1 MPEIDITLF
10 CNDHRFNAMARA
22 LALQGMTVEQALYP
36 ALDVLY
42 EQIVPPDE
50 RRQIE
55 EYIADEEARRI
66 RECEAARRFSVVHLH
81 DADGD
86 LHFISELH
94 TNFYNAARLYRMV
107 TKELSGIA
115 PMMDRLSHAFM
126 SHRNITPSDFS
137 AMCQAMPNDQRITAV
152 IEFDFED
159 GTVGV
164 CESGDCTWRYY
175 QLKDVSTAVYKA
187 ERKKGLRWSE
197 EQAIFMEALSG
208 KEIRIYSDET
218 PAEDT
223 NQAMQM

>member
-1 MPEIDITLF
+1 MADIDITLF
-10 CNDHRFNAMARA
+10 CNAHRFDAMARA

-36 ALDVLY
+36 AVDILY
-42 EQIVPPDE
+42 EKVVPAEE

-55 EYIADEEARRI
+55 DTIAAEETQRLQE
-66 RECEAARRFSVVHLH
+66 REASRRFSVVHLH
-81 DADGD
+81 DAEGD

-107 TKELSGIA
+107 TKELSGTA
-115 PMMDRLSHAFM
+115 PVMDRLSHAFM

-218 PAEDT
+218 PAEDN
-223 NQAMQM
+223 NQAIQM

>member
-81 DADGD
+81 DSEGD

-107 TKELSGIA
+107 TKELSGPA
-115 PMMDRLSHAFM
+115 PVMDRLSYAFM
-126 SHRNITPSDFS
+126 THQSITPMTFS
-137 AMCQAMPNDQRITAV
+137 ALCQTMSNDQRITAV
-152 IEFDFED
+152 MEFDLED

-164 CESGDCTWRYY
+164 CDSSDNAWRYY
-175 QLKDVSTAVYKA
+175 KLKDVSTAVYKA
-187 ERKKGLRWSE
+187 ERKSGLRWSE
-197 EQAIFMEALSG
+197 EQELFTKALSG
-208 KEIRIYSDET
+208 KEIDIDSGEA
-218 PAEDT
+218 PVE
-223 NQAMQM
+223 AMQM

>member
-107 TKELSGIA
+107 TKELSG
-115 PMMDRLSHAFM
+115 
-126 SHRNITPSDFS
+126 
-137 AMCQAMPNDQRITAV
+137 
-152 IEFDFED
+152 
-159 GTVGV
+159 
-164 CESGDCTWRYY
+164 
-175 QLKDVSTAVYKA
+175 
-187 ERKKGLRWSE
+187 
-197 EQAIFMEALSG
+197 
-208 KEIRIYSDET
+208 
-218 PAEDT
+218 
-223 NQAMQM
+223 

>member
-22 LALQGMTVEQALYP
+22 LALQGMTVVQALYP

-86 LHFISELH
+86 LHFTSELH
-94 TNFYNAARLYRMV
+94 TNFYNAARLYRVV

-137 AMCQAMPNDQRITAV
+137 ALCQAMPNDQRITAV
-152 IEFDFED
+152 MEFDLED

-164 CESGDCTWRYY
+164 CDSSDNAWRYY
-175 QLKDVSTAVYKA
+175 KLKDVSTAVYKA
-187 ERKKGLRWSE
+187 ERKSGLRWSE
-197 EQAIFMEALSG
+197 EQELFTKALSG
-208 KEIRIYSDET
+208 KEIDIDSGEA
-218 PAEDT
+218 PVE
-223 NQAMQM
+223 AMQM

>member
-1 MPEIDITLF
+1 MADIDITLF
-10 CNDHRFNAMARA
+10 CNAHRFDAMARA

-36 ALDVLY
+36 AVDILY
-42 EQIVPPDE
+42 EKVVPAEE

-55 EYIADEEARRI
+55 DTIAAEETQRLQER
-66 RECEAARRFSVVHLH
+66 EAARRFSVVHLH
-81 DADGD
+81 DAEGD

-107 TKELSGIA
+107 TKELSGPA
-115 PMMDRLSHAFM
+115 PVMDRLSHAFM

-175 QLKDVSTAVYKA
+175 QFKDVSTAVYKA

-223 NQAMQM
+223 NQAIQM